1 MGGGAQNEFSDGNAL
16 RRGLNSRIAEPVD
29 NSAHETLEYV

>member
-1 MGGGAQNEFSDGNAL
+1 MGGGAQNEFGHGNAL

-29 NSAHETLEYV
+29 NSAHDELEYV